1 MLWVHLRST
10 RLPLVISCVVSGT
23 VYHPPSADDRSMLDY
38 LFTPLTS
45 IEGLYPGCGILFSGD
60 FNRLNVN
67 CLLNQFRLKQLVR
80 KPTRGSKILDLI
92 ITNMSQAYDKQFV
105 DIYPPFG
112 LSDHNAILLYPK
124 LRSPLIS
131 SRRTVKRR
139 ETRPSKKI
147 ELGR

>member
-1 MLWVHLRST
+1 
-10 RLPLVISCVVSGT
+10 
-23 VYHPPSADDRSMLDY
+23 MLDY
-38 LFTPLTS
+38 LFTPLTL

-60 FNRLNVN
+60 FNRLNFN

-92 ITNMSQAYDKQFV
+92 LTNMSQAYDKQFV
-105 DIYPPFG
+105 DIYPLFG

-139 ETRPSKKI
+139 ESRPSKKI
-147 ELGR
+147 N

>member
-10 RLPLVISCVVSGT
+10 RLPLVISCIVSGT
-23 VYHPPSADDRSMLDY
+23 VYHPPSADERSMLDY

-45 IEGLYPGCGILFSGD
+45 IEGFYPGCGILFSGD

-80 KPTRGSKILDLI
+80 KATRGSKILDLI

-105 DIYPPFG
+105 DIYPLFG